1 MRSLTAMQ
9 IKVLHSN
16 KKKTNQQA
24 SKQKKETTPR
34 LYNWWNNNHR
44 ILISEILPTGM
55 ITYTTAQIRIG

>member
-24 SKQKKETTPR
+24 SKQKKKQLQDCIIDETIIIEFWLAKSCQLAWLLTR
-34 LYNWWNNNHR
+34 QR
-44 ILISEILPTGM
+44 K
-55 ITYTTAQIRIG
+55 